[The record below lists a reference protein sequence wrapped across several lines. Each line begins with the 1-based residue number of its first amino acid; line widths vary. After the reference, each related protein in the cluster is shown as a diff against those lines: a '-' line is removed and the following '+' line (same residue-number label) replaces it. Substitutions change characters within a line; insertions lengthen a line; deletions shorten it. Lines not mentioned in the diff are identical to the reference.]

1 LQRPD
6 WPDPNLHR
14 GWKELLPQMSAYGS
28 MVLGRF
34 RSIGKRRS
42 QPHLTTAAFSWKCSF
57 PWVKYRFVRLALNGH
72 GLPTQVPCRCGQPH
86 CSLRLAL

>member
-57 PWVKYRFVRLALNGH
+57 PWVKYWWRSRQRLGRVWWAYPLKREPSRASG
-72 GLPTQVPCRCGQPH
+72 
-86 CSLRLAL
+86 A